1 VAKNREEIVMYA
13 AIARVR
19 RFFHLRYI
27 GLAIGISA
35 TPCLSAPL
43 LAAEPVLVPFPH
55 DFAESITATSDG
67 ALIFS
72 SFTGGR
78 ISRAAAGAKEASE
91 WIKPGTNG
99 LLSVLGVLADEA
111 SNTLYACSVD
121 ASGFGVIVPTGTKPG
136 ALKTFDLKT
145 GAPKASYDMPPGT
158 IAGQMPLCNDIVV
171 AADGT
176 VYISDSLSGRIVR
189 LKKGGSALETW
200 ATDPRWDV
208 KGPQLDGIAMLAD
221 GNLYA
226 NIFEGDGLYRIEVK
240 PEGTAGSITKLET
253 SRKLYHSDGLRQ
265 FGPQSLIM
273 VEGEKVGT
281 LDLLTISGNSAKV
294 ETVQGGFDGPV
305 SLVQVGDLA
314 YVLDDPLRY
323 LFDPELSKKPGP
335 PVRAFPVK
343 LPAAK

>member
-1 VAKNREEIVMYA
+1 MYS

-19 RFFHLRYI
+19 RFYLFCYI
-27 GLAIGISA
+27 GLALGISA
-35 TPCLSAPL
+35 CLSSPL

-78 ISRAAAGAKEASE
+78 ISRAAPGATEASE
-91 WIKPGTNG
+91 WIKPGSNG

-121 ASGFGVIVPTGTKPG
+121 ASGFGVVVPSGTKPG

-145 GAPKASYDMPPGT
+145 GAPKASYDVP
-158 IAGQMPLCNDIVV
+158 AGDDRRPDAVV
-171 AADGT
+171 QRHGRDGDGT
-176 VYISDSLSGRIVR
+176 VYITDSLSGRILR
-189 LKKGGSALETW
+189 LKKGASALETW

-226 NIFEGDGLYRIEVK
+226 NIFEGDGLYRIEIK
-240 PEGTAGSITKLET
+240 PDGSAGAITKLET

-294 ETVQGGFDGPV
+294 ETVKDGFDGPV
-305 SLVQVGDLA
+305 SLVQVGDVA
-314 YVLDDPLRY
+314 HVLDDPLRY
-323 LFDPELSKKPGP
+323 LFDPELNSKKPGP
-335 PVRAFPVK
+335 PVQAIPVK
-343 LPAAK
+343 LPAIK